1 MGGKNRIDN
10 FELNSVLLFNYLNTI
25 NINKR
30 KKVENFISDY
40 LLVMK
45 ELVRILKKDKYLVMT
60 VGNRRVDNK
69 VVPLSDITR
78 EYLEKNGFN
87 LEVSITRNIPQ
98 KRMPRKVSRVENCSV
113 ESMNQEYVLI
123 FKKRRG

>member
-1 MGGKNRIDN
+1 
-10 FELNSVLLFNYLNTI
+10 
-25 NINKR
+25 
-30 KKVENFISDY
+30 
-40 LLVMK
+40 MK